1 VLKKLTIGETVKA
14 VSGKLLAGRETDTYT
29 GVSTDSRT
37 VSGGDL
43 FFAIEGER
51 FDAHD
56 FLSQATGNGCC
67 ALAVSKTTAVPQD
80 FSGAVIEVSDTLRAY
95 QDLAAYYR
103 NLIDPTTV
111 GVTGSVGKTSV
122 KDMLAFVCGAARRTV
137 RSEKNYNNHIG
148 VPRTIFEMEEDT
160 ETLILEM
167 GMNHSG
173 EIRRLAE
180 IGRPDIAII
189 SNIGVIHRE
198 HFDTDDGIFNAKM
211 EITAFF
217 GKDNV
222 LVVNGDDP
230 YLKRVREMPNRPY
243 RLVTVGADESCDFI
257 VETPQYTGDSEIS
270 FRITHG
276 RESQRFILPVA
287 GLYNGVNAGL
297 AVAALHELGIGMG
310 EASEALRTIERTAH
324 RLQLLECD
332 GFKIIDDTY
341 NAGPDSMRSGVEYLM
356 AVTGDRKIAVL
367 AGMNELGDRSSSLHE
382 DLGRFVATSGV
393 DLLVTVGEKA
403 RGIAAGAGMDK
414 HRHFADND
422 AAAAFLIKQKQNGDV
437 YLMKGS
443 RSMRMEDVVDALM
456 GENRYD

>member
-1 VLKKLTIGETVKA
+1 VLKELTIKETIRA
-14 VSGKLLAGRETDTYT
+14 VDGRLLAGRETDTYK

-37 VSGGDL
+37 AFGDDL

-56 FLSQATGNGCC
+56 FLSQAAGNGCN
-67 ALAVSKTTAVPQD
+67 ALVVSRGDAVPKD
-80 FSGAVIEVSDTLRAY
+80 FGGAVIEVSDTLRAY

-103 NLIDPTTV
+103 NLIGPATI
-111 GVTGSVGKTSV
+111 GVTGSVGKTSI

-160 ETLILEM
+160 EALILEM

-198 HFDTDDGIFNAKM
+198 HFDSDDGIFNAKM
-211 EITAFF
+211 EITSLF

-243 RLVTVGADESCDFI
+243 RLVTVGTDESCDFR
-257 VETPQYTGDSEIS
+257 VEDPQYTGDSEIS
-270 FRITHG
+270 FRITRG

-297 AVAALHELGIGMG
+297 AVAALRELGIGMG
-310 EASEALRTIERTAH
+310 ESSEIMRTMARTAH
-324 RLQLLECD
+324 RLQLLECE
-332 GFKIIDDTY
+332 GIKVIDDTY

-356 AVTGDRKIAVL
+356 AVSGDRKIAVL
-367 AGMNELGDRSSSLHE
+367 AGMNELGDRSSALHE
-382 DLGRFVATSGV
+382 DLGCFVAASGI

-403 RGIAAGAGMDK
+403 RDIAEGARMDE
-414 HRHFADND
+414 HRHFADNA
-422 AAAAFLIKQKQNGDV
+422 AAAAFLIEQKQNGDV
-437 YLMKGS
+437 YLVKGS
-443 RSMRMEDVVDALM
+443 RSMRMEEIVDALM
-456 GENRYD
+456 GEKRYD